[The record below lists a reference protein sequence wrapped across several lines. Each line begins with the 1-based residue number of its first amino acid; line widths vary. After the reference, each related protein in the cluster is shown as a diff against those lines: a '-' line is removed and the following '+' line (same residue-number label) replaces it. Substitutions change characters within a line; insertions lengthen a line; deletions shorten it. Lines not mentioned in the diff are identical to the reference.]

1 MWVFFVTSKMLSTV
15 YYISSASKSLENL
28 NLKHLYNTSKIN
40 NAQQHITGI
49 LIYQNGNFLQIL
61 EGENKNINKLYRL
74 IKRDNRHT
82 NILQIIN
89 KSILAPIF
97 EDYQTGFSIVD
108 NSKKIERLKT
118 YLKWVKSAEMESVD
132 KIIGIIENFIGLKV

>member
-61 EGENKNINKLYRL
+61 EGENKTINKLYRL

>member
-1 MWVFFVTSKMLSTV
+1 MLSTV
-15 YYISSASKSLENL
+15 CYISSASKSLENL

-61 EGENKNINKLYRL
+61 EGENKTINKLYRL

>member
-1 MWVFFVTSKMLSTV
+1 MLSTV
-15 YYISSASKSLENL
+15 CYISSASKSLENL

>member
-1 MWVFFVTSKMLSTV
+1 MLSTV
-15 YYISSASKSLENL
+15 CYISSASKSLENL

-61 EGENKNINKLYRL
+61 EGENKTINKLYRL
-74 IKRDNRHT
+74 IKSDNRHT